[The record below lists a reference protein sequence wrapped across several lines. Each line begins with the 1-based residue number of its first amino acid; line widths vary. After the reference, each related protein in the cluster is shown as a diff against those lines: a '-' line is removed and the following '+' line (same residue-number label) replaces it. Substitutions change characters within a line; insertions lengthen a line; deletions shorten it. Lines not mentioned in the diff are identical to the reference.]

1 MRLLSAL
8 ATTALFIATPLFCSR
23 GEVLPPPPS
32 GVVVH
37 SDRLICP
44 KPEKF
49 PPLRPPSEAP
59 VVLAM
64 SGGGISVIVN
74 KVGEDLVVTSVAPGG
89 PGDKAGLRAGDRI
102 LEVDGKRP
110 IDLMEAV
117 QLVRGENGTKV
128 KILARHRGEEKP
140 RSFEIERAAIVL
152 PPIPRSVIPGDP
164 NSEHGADPTVL
175 SKIELPDKAT
185 KEQMRAYIEEICLA
199 SGQQNIFRSDDPQI
213 KMLEKV
219 GYANLNLLIENL
231 STMPWASFYVQ
242 KAIMSLV
249 QPEDRDLIIA
259 NLSKAPQLIELVQEK
274 SWAAAAKSEICK
286 TIQNKPDRIPNGFV
300 MALASLSDPATYED
314 LSSAFSTSYGKY
326 QLFEVIRTL
335 PNFDLKKAVDA
346 AWEYQKTGQRYAPA
360 SGDIED
366 YSTAVLAARYGHRD
380 ALDYLFKVLDAKVDV
395 RSGFPEP
402 AEAIRSVTEIPS
414 GENLATWY
422 TNAGDKIRFDE
433 SRQRFV
439 AE

>member
-1 MRLLSAL
+1 
-8 ATTALFIATPLFCSR
+8 
-23 GEVLPPPPS
+23 
-32 GVVVH
+32 
-37 SDRLICP
+37 
-44 KPEKF
+44 
-49 PPLRPPSEAP
+49 
-59 VVLAM
+59 
-64 SGGGISVIVN
+64 
-74 KVGEDLVVTSVAPGG
+74 
-89 PGDKAGLRAGDRI
+89 
-102 LEVDGKRP
+102 
-110 IDLMEAV
+110 
-117 QLVRGENGTKV
+117 
-128 KILARHRGEEKP
+128 
-140 RSFEIERAAIVL
+140 
-152 PPIPRSVIPGDP
+152 
-164 NSEHGADPTVL
+164 
-175 SKIELPDKAT
+175 
-185 KEQMRAYIEEICLA
+185 MRAYIEEICLA